1 MNKLINLVK
10 AIVKSEYF
18 LLSILL
24 VLGFIVRL
32 YKIDNPV
39 ADWHSWRQADT
50 AAVSRNF
57 INDGINML
65 YPTYD
70 DISSIQSGLENPT
83 GIRMVEFPIY
93 NAFHAFLFNTF
104 GNFTIEK
111 WGRIATI
118 IITLLT
124 AVFLF
129 LLGRKHYSSRV
140 GLLAAFFFLFLPFN
154 VYFSRVI
161 LPDPLGVLFMV
172 SGLYFFG
179 INTILSGIL
188 FGLAFLQKPFFGV
201 YLLPLI
207 PHFIKWKDDKFD
219 WYSTIK
225 NALPFGILAF
235 TPFVIWRFWTGQ
247 HPEGIPFYEW
257 AFNGDRIRFHPAY
270 FRWLFG
276 ERIGILILG
285 TWGLVPFAFGLMRK
299 LKNKFNLYFV
309 LSGLS
314 YLIIVATAN
323 VRHDYYQI
331 LIIPPIAMT
340 LALGSSYLWNKSK
353 ILLILSLITMFLISW
368 DRIKP
373 FYQVNH
379 PELMT
384 IGKIADETLPK
395 DAQIVIPYNGDTAFL
410 YQTKRKGWP
419 AVDDSIDNIIERGAD
434 YYVSIDLG
442 SADTVNFAKRFKTIT
457 KTNQYI
463 ILDLHSELNK
473 KEIVK

>member
-1 MNKLINLVK
+1 MK
-10 AIVKSEYF
+10 AVVKSEYF
-18 LLSILL
+18 LLSLL
-24 VLGFIVRL
+24 LILGFIVRL

-50 AAVSRNF
+50 SAVSRNF
-57 INDGINML
+57 INDGIDML

-83 GIRMVEFPIY
+83 GVRMVEFPIY
-93 NAFHAFLFNTF
+93 NALHTIFFNTF
-104 GNFTIEK
+104 GMFTIEK
-111 WGRIATI
+111 WGRLTTI
-118 IITLLT
+118 FITLLT
-124 AVFLF
+124 SVFLY
-129 LLGRKHYSSRV
+129 LLGKKHYSAKI
-140 GLLAAFFFLFLPFN
+140 GLLTAFFFLFLPFN

-179 INTILSGIL
+179 INTVLSGIL
-188 FGLAFLQKPFFGV
+188 FGLALLQKPFFGV
-201 YLLPLI
+201 YLLPLL
-207 PHFIKWKDDKFD
+207 PYFLKKENFKSNMLF
-219 WYSTIK
+219 
-225 NALPFGILAF
+225 ALLAF

-276 ERIGILILG
+276 ERLGILILG
-285 TWGLVPFAFGLMRK
+285 TWGLVPFAFGLIRK
-299 LKNKFNLYFV
+299 LKNKFNFYFV
-309 LSGLS
+309 LSALS
-314 YLIIVATAN
+314 YLLIVATAN

-331 LIIPPIAMT
+331 LIIPPVAMT
-340 LALGSSYLWNKSK
+340 LALGTSYLWKRSK
-353 ILLILSLITMFLISW
+353 IILVLSLVTMFLISW

-379 PELMT
+379 PELMEV
-384 IGKIADETLPK
+384 GKIVDETLPK

-442 SADTVNFAKRFKTIT
+442 SSDTVNFSKRFKTVVR
-457 KTNQYI
+457 TNQYI
-463 ILDLHSELNK
+463 ILDLH
-473 KEIVK
+473 KEIR

>member
-1 MNKLINLVK
+1 MNKLVNLMK
-10 AIVKSEYF
+10 AVVKSEYF
-18 LLSILL
+18 LLSLLL
-24 VLGFIVRL
+24 VVGFIVRL

-50 AAVSRNF
+50 SAVSRNF
-57 INDGINML
+57 INEGINML

-93 NAFHAFLFNTF
+93 NALHTIFFNTF
-104 GNFTIEK
+104 GVFTIEK
-111 WGRIATI
+111 WGRLTTI
-118 IITLLT
+118 FITLLT
-124 AVFLF
+124 SVFLY
-129 LLGRKHYSSRV
+129 LLGKKHYSSKV
-140 GLLAAFFFLFLPFN
+140 GLLSAFFFLFLPFN

-179 INTILSGIL
+179 INTVLSGIL

-201 YLLPLI
+201 YLLPLAQELMKKEKLKRNI
-207 PHFIKWKDDKFD
+207 IFFFI
-219 WYSTIK
+219 TI
-225 NALPFGILAF
+225 I
-235 TPFVIWRFWTGQ
+235 PFVVWRFWTGQ

-276 ERIGILILG
+276 ERLGILILG
-285 TWGLVPFAFGLMRK
+285 TWGLVPFAFGLIRK
-299 LKNKFNLYFV
+299 LKNKFNFYFV
-309 LSGLS
+309 LSALS

-331 LIIPPIAMT
+331 LVIPPVAMT
-340 LALGSSYLWNKSK
+340 LALGTSYLWRRSK
-353 ILLILSLITMFLISW
+353 IILVLSLVTMFLISW

-373 FYQVNH
+373 FYQINH
-379 PELMT
+379 PELMEV
-384 IGKIADETLPK
+384 GKIVDETLPK

-442 SADTVNFAKRFKTIT
+442 SSDTVNFSKRFKTVAR
-457 KTNQYI
+457 TNQYI
-463 ILDLHSELNK
+463 ILDLH
-473 KEIVK
+473 KEISK

>member
-1 MNKLINLVK
+1 MKI
-10 AIVKSEYF
+10 AVKSEYF
-18 LLSILL
+18 LLSLL
-24 VLGFIVRL
+24 LIVGFVARL

-50 AAVSRNF
+50 SAVSRNF

-65 YPTYD
+65 YPSYD

-83 GIRMVEFPIY
+83 GIRMVEFPVY
-93 NAFHAFLFNTF
+93 NALHAFLFNTF
-104 GNFTIEK
+104 GVFSVEK
-111 WGRIATI
+111 WGRLTTI
-118 IITLLT
+118 FISLLTSVFLYLLGKKHYSAKIGLLT
-124 AVFLF
+124 A
-129 LLGRKHYSSRV
+129 S
-140 GLLAAFFFLFLPFN
+140 FFLFLPFN
-154 VYFSRVI
+154 IYFSRVI

-179 INTILSGIL
+179 INTLISGIL
-188 FGLAFLQKPFFGV
+188 FGLAFLQKPFFAV
-201 YLLPLI
+201 YLLPLL
-207 PHFIKWKDDKFD
+207 PHFLKRDNTSGAWRLLLKQ
-219 WYSTIK
+219 
-225 NALPFGILAF
+225 NLLFGLLVF
-235 TPFVIWRFWTGQ
+235 SPFVVWRFWTSQ

-257 AFNGDRIRFHPAY
+257 AFNGDRIRFHPAF

-285 TWGLVPFAFGLMRK
+285 TWGLVPFAYGLIRK
-299 LKNKFNLYFV
+299 LKNKFNFYFV
-309 LSGLS
+309 LSALS
-314 YLIIVATAN
+314 YLVIVATAN

-340 LALGSSYLWNKSK
+340 LALGASYLWKKSK
-353 ILLILSLITMFLISW
+353 IVLVLSLVTMFLISW

-379 PELMT
+379 PELM
-384 IGKIADETLPK
+384 IVGKIVDETLPK

-442 SADTVNFAKRFKTIT
+442 SSDTVNFSKRFKTVA

-463 ILDLHSELNK
+463 ILDLH
-473 KEIVK
+473 KEISR

>member
-10 AIVKSEYF
+10 SIVKSEYF
-18 LLSILL
+18 LLSLL
-24 VLGFIVRL
+24 LIIGFVVRL

-50 AAVSRNF
+50 SAVSRNF
-57 INDGINML
+57 INNGIDML

-93 NAFHAFLFNTF
+93 NALHTVLFNTF
-104 GNFTIEK
+104 GVFNIEK
-111 WGRIATI
+111 WGRLSTI
-118 IITLLT
+118 FITLLT
-124 AVFLF
+124 SVFLY
-129 LLGRKHYSSRV
+129 LLGKKHYSSKI
-140 GLLAAFFFLFLPFN
+140 GLLTSFFFLFLPFN

-179 INTILSGIL
+179 INTFLSGAL

-201 YLLPLI
+201 YLLPL
-207 PHFIKWKDDKFD
+207 
-219 WYSTIK
+219 
-225 NALPFGILAF
+225 LPYFLNKENLSGGWRLVLKSNLLFAFLAF

-257 AFNGDRIRFHPAY
+257 AFNGDRIRFHPSY

-285 TWGLVPFAFGLMRK
+285 TWGLIPFAYGLIRK
-299 LKNKFNLYFV
+299 LKNKFNLLFV
-309 LSGLS
+309 LSALS
-314 YLIIVATAN
+314 YLVIVATAN

-340 LALGSSYLWNKSK
+340 LALGTSYLWRRSK
-353 ILLILSLITMFLISW
+353 IILVLSLLTMFLISW

-379 PELMT
+379 PELMEV
-384 IGKIADETLPK
+384 GKIVDETLPK

-442 SADTVNFAKRFKTIT
+442 STDTVNFSKRFETVAR
-457 KTNQYI
+457 TNQYI
-463 ILDLHSELNK
+463 ILDLH
-473 KEIVK
+473 KEK